1 MKILIPVDGSAHADA
16 ALDFVASRTT
26 LLGLNPAVQL
36 LNVQPSLSVR
46 VVRAIGQGETRAYQR
61 AQADAVLRPALDRLK
76 RAGIVAKASYS
87 LGQRADAIGAIAV
100 RSHSDLIVMG
110 SRGHSALKGLL
121 FGSMTSAVLASC
133 TKPLL
138 VLRSATPPS
147 KDTLLVGIAVD
158 GSPFGLAAARWVLKH
173 RELFGAAPRFQLI
186 HVLDP
191 SALEPAR
198 DDAAALPAI
207 DHRGIPAAKAVG
219 DGGADAAA
227 IDKVVAPVRKLF
239 TKAGLEPETVR
250 LMGDNPGDAIVAHAK
265 KRRIDV
271 LVMGSHGRG
280 AFDSL
285 VLGSV
290 AMRVAARC
298 DKPLLLIRE
307 K

>member
-1 MKILIPVDGSAHADA
+1 
-16 ALDFVASRTT
+16 
-26 LLGLNPAVQL
+26 LLGGKLFQL
-36 LNVQPSLSVR
+36 SCVS
-46 VVRAIGQGETRAYQR
+46 G
-61 AQADAVLRPALDRLK
+61 
-76 RAGIVAKASYS
+76 
-87 LGQRADAIGAIAV
+87 IAV
-100 RSHSDLIVMG
+100 RSRCDLIVMG

-138 VLRSATPPS
+138 VLRSGTPP
-147 KDTLLVGIAVD
+147 KRDTLRVGIAVD

-186 HVLDP
+186 HVLGT
-191 SALEPAR
+191 SARKAAR
-198 DDAAALPAI
+198 DDALAPLPRNA
-207 DHRGIPAAKAVG
+207 HRQIPIAESVG
-219 DGGADAAA
+219 DDGADAAA
-227 IDKVVAPVRKLF
+227 IDKIVAPVRKLF
-239 TKAGLEPETVR
+239 TQAGLEPQTVR
-250 LMGDNPGDAIVAHAK
+250 LLGDDPGDAIVAHARR
-265 KRRIDV
+265 RRIDV